1 MPQAINASMAQ
12 IDARASCQSQSRFIA
27 VHFPR
32 WPLDAARVALWR
44 ALHRLRRSSVAS
56 AKPPLE
62 QEHGRASGR
71 DLLRELASWPSV
83 VVEGVRPARSDRT
96 ARLIE
101 CCPRA
106 MELGLS
112 IGMTVAQAEAVCPRE
127 RSAVDGSALRLAEL
141 AGTGMVDHVLRR
153 FVVASSCAAFAL
165 RADESAWSTMLRR
178 LAACLERWVPRIAI
192 AGTGSSNAR
201 EQGVEALHAS
211 RYSLLGDLAGCSALF
226 RVAHGTEQVLMR
238 RIADSFAARGFE
250 TQLATA
256 STIGAA
262 MALACYGRRVHAG
275 PDARFRAVPHGRE
288 ADALEPL
295 PVEALRLPTNAIQA
309 LHAVEVRTIG
319 QLSRLGRGGVAA
331 RLAGRIDHEVDR
343 EVEVDHASDHGRRRG
358 EPVGGPRVRAAST
371 GRKRGRKA
379 ASASTASLF
388 DQPAESGGFAN
399 AHDAARNLAG
409 VVRDAGALIGGHDIN
424 DPLVRL
430 DQALGD
436 APESL
441 VPLRMQEPI
450 GFVKTFDGPASR
462 IDALL
467 VACGELVDQLITTL
481 ECRREGMR
489 VSRWIFRHAELPAD
503 LSTDAV
509 VLHACSAGE
518 HVPGVHRTP
527 ARRMISEL
535 ELRLSAPTMSRA
547 HLWSILRPKLEHL
560 PLDHGV
566 EEITLQLE
574 DAARMRSVQGRLSW
588 RQAAGTP
595 KAPRVRSM
603 EHPLVA
609 KTSDRSARPCAAT
622 WSGLDDACS
631 GWIPARRHLSRADG
645 GEPPADDAARLQEWI
660 DLVSARIGRDG
671 IRRVGAT
678 GGATGAAT
686 RAEVGAI
693 DVPFGRSASCAVH
706 LGRRP
711 SQYFASEETATI
723 VGGESSAELS
733 ACIAQR
739 RAWCAGTVCGQ
750 RGCMAVVPSLHWRG
764 RLWALSGIDGWERA
778 ASRWWESIEV
788 AESSQPEHG
797 CHGERSALDE
807 QVASRAATIA
817 RLSGRLHAR
826 VQIGT
831 GLWLFARFPD
841 RIAPTRSDAGARIE
855 STIVPDP
862 YESSPRSS
870 PRSSPHSSLH
880 SSLGDQ
886 WLDRCERAFDAG
898 LVISIL
904 GAWG

>member
-1 MPQAINASMAQ
+1 
-12 IDARASCQSQSRFIA
+12 
-27 VHFPR
+27 
-32 WPLDAARVALWR
+32 
-44 ALHRLRRSSVAS
+44 
-56 AKPPLE
+56 
-62 QEHGRASGR
+62 
-71 DLLRELASWPSV
+71 
-83 VVEGVRPARSDRT
+83 
-96 ARLIE
+96 
-101 CCPRA
+101 

-127 RSAVDGSALRLAEL
+127 RSAVDGSALRLAEW
-141 AGTGMVDHVLRR
+141 AGAGMVDHVLRR
-153 FVVASSCAAFAL
+153 FVVASSCAAFVL
-165 RADESAWSTMLRR
+165 RADEPAWSTMLRR

-192 AGTGSSNAR
+192 AGTGPADAR
-201 EQGVEALHAS
+201 EQAVEALPSS
-211 RYSLLGDLAGCSALF
+211 RYSLLGDLAGCAALF

-238 RIADSFAARGFE
+238 RIAGSFAARGFE

-262 MALACYGRRVHAG
+262 VALACHGRRAHAG

-295 PVEALRLPTNAIQA
+295 PVEALRLPRNAIEA

-331 RLAGRIDHEVDR
+331 RLAGRIDHESNH
-343 EVEVDHASDHGRRRG
+343 ESDHARRRG

-379 ASASTASLF
+379 ACAPMSMSTASLF
-388 DQPAESGGFAN
+388 DQPAESGGFAS
-399 AHDAARNLAG
+399 AHDAAKNLVG
-409 VVRDAGALIGGHDIN
+409 LVRDAGALIGGHDIN

-509 VLHACSAGE
+509 VLHACPAGE
-518 HVPGVHRTP
+518 HAPGARRTP
-527 ARRMISEL
+527 ARRMVSEL
-535 ELRLSAPTMSRA
+535 ELRLSAPTMSRS
-547 HLWSILRPKLEHL
+547 HLWSMLRPKLEHL

-588 RQAAGTP
+588 RQAAVTP
-595 KAPRVRSM
+595 KAPRMRSV

-609 KTSDRSARPCAAT
+609 KASDRSVRPCAAT
-622 WSGLDDACS
+622 WSGLDDTCS
-631 GWIPARRHLSRADG
+631 GWIPARRQLSRADG

-671 IRRVGAT
+671 IRRAGAT
-678 GGATGAAT
+678 GEAAGEATGEAT
-686 RAEVGAI
+686 GAEVGAI
-693 DVPFGRSASCAVH
+693 DGPFGRSASCAVH

-723 VGGESSAELS
+723 VGGESSAELA

-739 RAWCAGTVCGQ
+739 RAWCADAWRGHQ
-750 RGCMAVVPSLHWRG
+750 GCMIGVPSLHWRG
-764 RLWALSGIDGWERA
+764 RPWPLSGIDGWERT
-778 ASRWWESIEV
+778 ASRWWEPAEW
-788 AESSQPEHG
+788 AESSRSGHDR
-797 CHGERSALDE
+797 HGERSALEE

-826 VQIGT
+826 VQMGT

-841 RIAPTRSDAGARIE
+841 RIAPTRPDASARIE
-855 STIVPDP
+855 SAVVPDP
-862 YESSPRSS
+862 HESSLRSS
-870 PRSSPHSSLH
+870 PRSSLR
-880 SSLGDQ
+880 DQ